1 MLAFPRDQL
10 TRIIC
15 WAILYVLPAVSSLA
29 LSLST
34 DSQEEYL
41 NGQEVREKIGVK
53 YCIAK
58 ESSSWPKRGLVLDLE
73 ERERE
78 RERGREP
85 EKETRLLNRKTFKE
99 THETHMDLRL
109 L

>member
-1 MLAFPRDQL
+1 M
-10 TRIIC
+10 
-15 WAILYVLPAVSSLA
+15 
-29 LSLST
+29 
-34 DSQEEYL
+34 
-41 NGQEVREKIGVK
+41 
-53 YCIAK
+53 
-58 ESSSWPKRGLVLDLE
+58 LDLE